1 MKIHRNL
8 PRKEIEMKKNEEIK
22 KAIFNMGG
30 PKLASVQLQ
39 VSTSTISKW
48 IHKGVIPK
56 LDKAKIVAM
65 ESGFDVALLR
75 PRYEQKAV

>member
-1 MKIHRNL
+1 
-8 PRKEIEMKKNEEIK
+8 MKKSEEIR

-30 PKLASVQLQ
+30 PKLAAENLQ

-48 IHKGVIPK
+48 IRNGVIPNLNQAEK
-56 LDKAKIVAM
+56 VA
-65 ESGFDVALLR
+65 EASGFNLSSLR